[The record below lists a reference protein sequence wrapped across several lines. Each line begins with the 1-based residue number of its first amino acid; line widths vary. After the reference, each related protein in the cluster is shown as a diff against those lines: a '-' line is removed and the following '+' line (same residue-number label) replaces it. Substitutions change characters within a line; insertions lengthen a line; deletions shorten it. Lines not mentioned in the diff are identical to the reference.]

1 MITCVSAGMP
11 AQRSVVRD
19 DGMRTQQAHAAHAA
33 KRPQSSV
40 PGGQEVRVSD
50 DLAMGSTDESN
61 NETKLTNSEAAGN
74 QGKANIDTGNGMQ
87 LKTFTPGV
95 DDVDGMPASKGEGGH
110 SYVQIEGDLT
120 ALGGGQPGSLAE
132 DKEGDGEGEEPPP
145 RPPGEAVTEEQVF
158 KEDPALEAHPGDVG
172 GDSLFKNAE
181 KGVENIMSNLNV
193 LAKGAANQQVHLKSH
208 REAIVQLKDKFY
220 ELKSAILVKMGIL
233 KDRLKKMQD
242 GMEKAQEYEDPKE
255 DGGVKLSD
263 ALKELKVIKPPA
275 EEGGNEEHKP
285 LQATMTDEAALA
297 KAKGP
302 VEQGGDAP
310 SLVPEKT
317 DLENV
322 PFLRGGGGGATAV
335 AATGGGQ
342 QSEDAD
348 SLNAGQNGE

>member
-1 MITCVSAGMP
+1 MP

-95 DDVDGMPASKGEGGH
+95 EDVDGMPASKGEGGY

-132 DKEGDGEGEEPPP
+132 DKEGEGEGGGEEGSGGAGTAGDEVTTYKDPEEDNKAKPAIK
-145 RPPGEAVTEEQVF
+145 GEPVANY
-158 KEDPALEAHPGDVG
+158 KG
-172 GDSLFKNAE
+172 LFSRAE
-181 KGVENIMSNLNV
+181 KGVTNIMQNLNV

-242 GMEKAQEYEDPKE
+242 GMGKAQEY
-255 DGGVKLSD
+255 DGAGNELFPLVLQN
-263 ALKELKVIKPPA
+263 LKVIKP
-275 EEGGNEEHKP
+275 EEHKP
-285 LQATMTDEAALA
+285 LQATMTDEAALV

-302 VEQGGDAP
+302 KPDG
-310 SLVPEKT
+310 
-317 DLENV
+317 
-322 PFLRGGGGGATAV
+322 
-335 AATGGGQ
+335 
-342 QSEDAD
+342 DAD
-348 SLNAGQNGE
+348 SLQNLGPGNVPYLEGSSAPAQTAVDTGGGTVDTGGGTQGQGTVAETGEEDDADAPEE